1 MHGICQWC
9 RKLNATVWK
18 NKLDQVM
25 ELSTKE
31 IWPEADQFRLALVLS
46 IGGQSH
52 LGAYMNTF

>member
-1 MHGICQWC
+1 V
-9 RKLNATVWK
+9 TVWK

-46 IGGQSH
+46 IGDQSH